1 MDNMYIAIIGILLLL
16 AVFDLVVG
24 VSNDAANFL
33 NSAIGSKAA
42 RRSVI
47 VAVAAVGVLLGAS
60 LSNGMMEIAKSGV
73 FTPSEFTF
81 NEVMMLF
88 LAVMLTDVILL
99 DLFNTFGLP
108 TSTTVSMVFELLGAA
123 IAVAYFKMANDPE
136 ASQNLGRYINTTKVF
151 QIISGIFLS
160 IAVAFTCGCIAMWF
174 SRLIFSFRYQKSYR
188 YVGAIWVALA
198 LTAITYFAIFKGFG
212 KSSVMSKE
220 NAAYL
225 NDNMAMLT
233 GYALCFW
240 FVVAFLLQNIFK
252 VNTLRLTVL
261 AGTGALALAFAGN
274 DLVNFIGV
282 FMAAEASFHYAS
294 DVAAAGG
301 DISTLKMGILAEKVN
316 TNMFYLVGAG
326 LIMVAALFFSK
337 KARTVSNTEVKL
349 ARNTA
354 AKERFGSTLAA
365 RMIVR
370 STVNTVKRVKKIT
383 PKPLQNF
390 VAKRF
395 EPLTAAEETGA
406 AFDLIRA
413 SVNLTISALL
423 ITYATSHKLPLST
436 TYVTFMVA
444 MGSSLADRAWGR
456 ESAVYR
462 ITGVLTVIGGWL
474 MTGVVA
480 STGAF
485 LTATLLMNLG
495 GWGIIIM
502 LAIVALFIMKTTM
515 YHRENAKQESRAIN
529 FLSGSNAK
537 ELRRSTADSLE
548 EMLEIYNSTV
558 KTIIAD
564 DFDTVRRLRRQTK
577 DMYKHFQL
585 RMDDEVMPTLAT
597 LPPQHAEEGEMIY
610 HLTESS
616 LAVSKNLLT
625 IVKTAHSH
633 LDNNHKSLGSK
644 QAAMLEDMCYKLNDF
659 FPHLCEVIRKG
670 DSILMIA
677 AMAEANKIS
686 DEFADNI
693 ARYIKEGKSDER
705 NLRNHILYLNFVN
718 ETRSMVYS
726 AIYIVK
732 GKEEMFVKADR
743 RAEAALKEAAA
754 KAKVDTATQEGN
766 SPS

>member
-1 MDNMYIAIIGILLLL
+1 MYIAIICILLLL

-33 NSAIGSKAA
+33 NSAIGSRAA
-42 RRSVI
+42 KRSVI
-47 VAVAAVGVLLGAS
+47 VAVAAVGVILGAS

-136 ASQNLGRYINTTKVF
+136 ASQNLGKYINTTKVF

-160 IAVAFTCGCIAMWF
+160 IAVAFTCGCITMWF
-174 SRLIFSFRYQKSYR
+174 SRMVFSFRYQKSYR
-188 YVGAIWVALA
+188 YVGAIWVAIS

-212 KSSVMSKE
+212 KSSIMSKE
-220 NAAYL
+220 NAAFL

-233 GYALCFW
+233 GYALLFW
-240 FVVAFLLQNIFK
+240 FVVSFFLQNILK
-252 VNTLRLTVL
+252 LNTLKLTVL

-282 FMAAEASFHYAS
+282 FMAAESSFHYAS
-294 DVAAAGG
+294 EFAAAGG
-301 DISTLKMGILAEKVN
+301 DVSTLKMGILAEKVN
-316 TNMFYLVGAG
+316 TNMYYLVGAG

-337 KARTVSNTEVKL
+337 KARTVSDTEVKL

-365 RMIVR
+365 RMMVR
-370 STVNTVKRVKKIT
+370 STVNTVKTVKKYT
-383 PKPLQNF
+383 PRRVQVF
-390 VAKRF
+390 VKKRF
-395 EPLTAAEETGA
+395 QPLPPSEDNGA

-413 SVNLTISALL
+413 SVNLTVSALL

-462 ITGVLTVIGGWL
+462 ITGVLTVIGGWF
-474 MTGVVA
+474 MTGLAA

-502 LAIVALFIMKTTM
+502 IAVVFAFVLKTTL
-515 YHRENAKQESRAIN
+515 YHRNNAKQEAHTIN
-529 FLSGSNAK
+529 FLGGSNAK
-537 ELRRSTADSLE
+537 ELRKVTAKSLE
-548 EMLEIYNSTV
+548 DMLDIYRATV
-558 KTIIAD
+558 NTIIND
-564 DFDTVRRLRRQTK
+564 DFDTARRLRKQSKEIYRN
-577 DMYKHFQL
+577 FQH
-585 RMDDEVMPTLAT
+585 RMDDEVMPTLAQ
-597 LPPQHAEEGEMIY
+597 LPSEHAEEGEMIY

-644 QAAMLEDMCYKLNDF
+644 QAAMLLDMCDKLNKF
-659 FPHLCEVIRKG
+659 FPHLCHVIRKG
-670 DSILMIA
+670 DSVLLIA
-677 AMAEANKIS
+677 VMEEANKLS

-693 ARYIKEGKSDER
+693 ARYIKDGKSDER
-705 NLRNHILYLNFVN
+705 NLRNHILYLNFLN
-718 ETRSMVYS
+718 ETRSMVYA

-732 GKEEMFVKADR
+732 GKEEMFIKADR
-743 RAEAALKEAAA
+743 RALAEETQAANAAN
-754 KAKVDTATQEGN
+754 KAT
-766 SPS
+766 S

>member
-1 MDNMYIAIIGILLLL
+1 MYIAIIGILLLL
-16 AVFDLVVG
+16 AIFDLVVG

-47 VAVAAVGVLLGAS
+47 VAVAAIGVILGAS
-60 LSNGMMEIAKSGV
+60 LSNGMMEIARNGV
-73 FTPSEFTF
+73 FLPSQFTF

-88 LAVMLTDVILL
+88 LAVMLTDIILL

-123 IAVAYFKMANDPE
+123 IAVAYFKMYTNPE
-136 ASQNLGRYINTTKVF
+136 VSQKLITYINTEKVGKM
-151 QIISGIFLS
+151 ISGIFLS
-160 IAVAFTCGCIAMWF
+160 IAVAFTCGCIVMWI
-174 SRLIFSFRYQKSYR
+174 SRIIFSFRYEKSFR
-188 YVGAIWVALA
+188 YIGAFWVAFA
-198 LTAITYFAIFKGFG
+198 LTAITYFAVFKGFG
-212 KSSVMSKE
+212 KSSVM
-220 NAAYL
+220 NADIKQYIA
-225 NDNMAMLT
+225 DNTLMLT
-233 GYALCFW
+233 GYAYGFW
-240 FVVAFLLQNIFK
+240 LMIAFILQNIFK
-252 VNTLRLTVL
+252 INTLRLTVL
-261 AGTGALALAFAGN
+261 AGTCALALAFAGN

-282 FMAAEASFHYAS
+282 FMAAETSFHLAAEH
-294 DVAAAGG
+294 VANGG
-301 DISTLKMGILAEKVN
+301 DLSTMTMEGLQHSEKA
-316 TNMFYLVGAG
+316 NMLYLVGAG

-337 KARTVSNTEVKL
+337 KARTVSDTEVKL

-354 AKERFGSTLAA
+354 AKERFGSTFAS

-370 STVNTVKRVKKIT
+370 SVTNTIKNIKSIT
-383 PKPLQNF
+383 PRPIQVF
-390 VAKRF
+390 VSRRF
-395 EPLTAAEETGA
+395 APVPVNAQTGA
-406 AFDLIRA
+406 AFDMIRA
-413 SVNLTISALL
+413 TVNLTVSAIL
-423 ITYATSHKLPLST
+423 ITIATSFKLPLST

-474 MTGVVA
+474 MTGLTA
-480 STGAF
+480 ATGAF
-485 LTATLLMNLG
+485 LTAMVLMNLG
-495 GWGIIIM
+495 GWGIIVM
-502 LAIVALFIMKTTM
+502 LSIVGLIVYKTTR
-515 YHRENAKQESRAIN
+515 YHRKNAKQESRAIN
-529 FLSGSNAK
+529 FLGGSNAK

-548 EMLEIYNSTV
+548 EMLDIYNATV
-558 KTIIAD
+558 KTIIDD

-577 DMYKHFQL
+577 DMYKNFQL

-754 KAKVDTATQEGN
+754 KAKAETEAQAGN